1 MNDACLLIIFAKA
14 PVAGFAKTRLAPALG
29 AAGAALLAQRMLEHA
44 LDGALASAVGPVELC
59 CSPDLTHARFQQ
71 AAAMPGV
78 ALAAQGDGDLGQR
91 MQRAFAR
98 GLARH
103 GRVILI
109 GTDAPSLDA
118 GVLRQAADAL
128 RQHDAVFAP
137 ASDGGYVLAGLSRM
151 APALFDGI
159 DWSTAKVMAQTRVR
173 AKALG
178 LDVHEL
184 PTLDDVDEPQDLV
197 HVPAGWLA

>member
-14 PVAGFAKTRLAPALG
+14 PVAGYAKTRLVPALG
-29 AAGAALLAQRMLEHA
+29 ADGAARLATRMLEHA
-44 LDGALASAVGPVELC
+44 LGAALAAQLGPVELC
-59 CSPDLTHARFQQ
+59 CSPDASHASFQQ

-78 ALAAQGDGDLGQR
+78 ALAPQGDGDLGQR

-98 GLARH
+98 GLARY
-103 GRVILI
+103 GRVVLI
-109 GTDAPSLDA
+109 GTDAPALSAAL
-118 GVLRQAADAL
+118 LQQAAAAL
-128 RQHDAVFAP
+128 HGHDAVFAP

-159 DWSTAKVMAQTRVR
+159 EWSTARVMAQTRAR
-173 AKALG
+173 ASALG
-178 LDVHEL
+178 IAVHEL

-197 HVPAGWLA
+197 HVPTGWLA